1 MRSGK
6 FAKEVNT
13 SRTGWATRR
22 RQKTRVW
29 EDPSER
35 GGMKTRQDADLQA
48 PVCQERRTVLL
59 AVGSAVVRVRRRE
72 TSLFV
77 SKAS

>member
-1 MRSGK
+1 MRSGT

-13 SRTGWATRR
+13 SRTGWAARR
-22 RQKTRVW
+22 RQRTRTW

-35 GGMKTRQDADLQA
+35 GGLKTQQDEDLQA
-48 PVCQERRTVLL
+48 PICQERRIVLL

-77 SKAS
+77 LKAS

>member
-1 MRSGK
+1 MRSGT

-13 SRTGWATRR
+13 SPTGWAARR
-22 RQKTRVW
+22 RQRTRTW
-29 EDPSER
+29 EDPSKR
-35 GGMKTRQDADLQA
+35 GGLKTHQDEDLQA
-48 PVCQERRTVLL
+48 PICQERRIVLL

-77 SKAS
+77 LKAS